1 MPFSSKEKVI
11 GTVEVYEHAPS
22 SQSDI
27 NFVSDQG
34 SQGRILAERRLV
46 RKLDMRF
53 LPMVTLIYLMNYI
66 DVSCS
71 SSHTDLPIYFVLFS
85 EVPSLQRDWRGLKMT
100 WALRVLCTFIRS
112 RFLLRLASRP
122 PVQYHPFCSLRHLQS
137 ISNSIEYGNSFSQSK
152 WRLSN
157 LLCAQ
162 DLELRSEVM
171 PLWIGRRTLRSLR
184 FRPSLYIGGCV
195 IAWGVV
201 SAFTGVS
208 IVLYNITPAHLI
220 FDVIRSPTPSRG
232 YWSVDFSW
240 EFQR

>member
-85 EVPSLQRDWRGLKMT
+85 EVPSLQRD
-100 WALRVLCTFIRS
+100 
-112 RFLLRLASRP
+112 
-122 PVQYHPFCSLRHLQS
+122 
-137 ISNSIEYGNSFSQSK
+137 
-152 WRLSN
+152 
-157 LLCAQ
+157 
-162 DLELRSEVM
+162 
-171 PLWIGRRTLRSLR
+171 
-184 FRPSLYIGGCV
+184 
-195 IAWGVV
+195 
-201 SAFTGVS
+201 
-208 IVLYNITPAHLI
+208 
-220 FDVIRSPTPSRG
+220 
-232 YWSVDFSW
+232 
-240 EFQR
+240 